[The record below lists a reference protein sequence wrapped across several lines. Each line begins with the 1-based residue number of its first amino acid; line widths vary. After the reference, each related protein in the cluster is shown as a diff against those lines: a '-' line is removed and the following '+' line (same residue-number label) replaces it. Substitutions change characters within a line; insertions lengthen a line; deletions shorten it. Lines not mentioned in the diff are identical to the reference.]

1 MGVDSP
7 RELAGSWE
15 LVVDLPGAED
25 VRGQVVF
32 EAGGDPRATHD
43 RADAGSTR
51 QCSVIVTTEGGGYV
65 QHYFDSRGVARLYA
79 MTFDGRTWTLERT
92 TPDFSSS
99 EFAQRF
105 VGTISDDGTTI
116 EGEWRTSGDG
126 QWQRDFGLTYTRV
139 A

>member
-32 EAGGDPRATHD
+32 EAGGRSSCNARPCRCRKHPTVLRHRHD
-43 RADAGSTR
+43 RGR
-51 QCSVIVTTEGGGYV
+51 
-65 QHYFDSRGVARLYA
+65 RLRPA
-79 MTFDGRTWTLERT
+79 LLRLPWR
-92 TPDFSSS
+92 
-99 EFAQRF
+99 R
-105 VGTISDDGTTI
+105 TISDDGTTI